1 MSQPEERQYIYQVM
15 LSYGTFV
22 KTDKKF
28 DLENDADLA
37 ELKKLAFDRI
47 VGFGEET
54 ILADSEGEYEDV
66 TGEFAELLTSDE

>member
-1 MSQPEERQYIYQVM
+1 MSQPEEKEYIYQVM

-28 DLENDADLA
+28 DLDNDADLT

-54 ILADSEGEYEDV
+54 ILQDSDGEYEDV
-66 TGEFAELLTSDE
+66 TDEFAELASDE